1 MYEHLQPWVR
11 HAARQ
16 HVASKLVRS
25 AEKHFLRLFWILKFL
40 QRTFFHMLNAE
51 NKNVIIYINLVVDI
65 FGVFPYFLWLHPS
78 DYLWKSAFACR
89 GALQKTQPKANRILK
104 KKAWRK
110 KDWENHGQ
118 NKEDSKMVKPPQV
131 GLSEAVCWPLL
142 IYKEKTYSAS
152 ITFYFSLKLYWWF

>member
-1 MYEHLQPWVR
+1 MDWACTRATCSQQISPVCRKAFFEALLNLEIITKDF
-11 HAARQ
+11 
-16 HVASKLVRS
+16 SS
-25 AEKHFLRLFWILKFL
+25 HFAPCVEWI
-40 QRTFFHMLNAE
+40 ML